1 MLCSGLSSFFEEA
14 KHRVLSLMDSRL
26 FSSSTGSK
34 KLAAG
39 EPSGGPV
46 TQEYQQQANF
56 DEPLLTERSIER

>member
-1 MLCSGLSSFFEEA
+1 
-14 KHRVLSLMDSRL
+14 MDSRL

-34 KLAAG
+34 KLAVG